1 MSVLRKV
8 VTPEFEVKQ
17 KELWLYPTGTCVS
30 IDPNEKDHGYGP
42 YINGVVQNKET
53 GSKGTFLVELSD
65 YSIEETLLLINQNL
79 NFELRH
85 NGPKLKPLAL
95 QPKEVI
101 KTIEGSRA
109 ISKVA
114 ELTSEEVEK
123 ADFIKENS
131 SKNSFFDETSA
142 ESEIQDLQEICQKET
157 MLILDNLI
165 SSHAQKC
172 SDLGLPMFMSVCIPP
187 SKKYKK

>member
-1 MSVLRKV
+1 MSLLRKEA
-8 VTPEFEVKQ
+8 PPQFEVKQ
-17 KELWLYPTGTCVS
+17 KELWLYPSGTCIS
-30 IDPNEKDHGYGP
+30 IDSYEKDHGYGP

-53 GSKGTFLVELSD
+53 GSRGTFLIELSD
-65 YSIEETLLLINQNL
+65 YSIDETLLLINQNL

-85 NGPKLKPLAL
+85 NGPKLKQLAL

-101 KTIEGSRA
+101 DIIEEYRA
-109 ISKVA
+109 KAKEA
-114 ELTSEEVEK
+114 ELISEEVEL
-123 ADFIKENS
+123 IEENS
-131 SKNSFFDETSA
+131 SINSSFNETSA
-142 ESEIQDLQEICQKET
+142 ESEIQDFGEGYQKET
-157 MLILDNLI
+157 IGILENLI

>member
-1 MSVLRKV
+1 MSVLKKEAS
-8 VTPEFEVKQ
+8 PQFEVKQ
-17 KELWLYPTGTCVS
+17 RELWLYPSGFCIS
-30 IDPNEKDHGYGP
+30 IDPHEKDYGYGP

-53 GSKGTFLVELSD
+53 GSTGTFLVELSD
-65 YSIEETLLLINQNL
+65 YSVEEILLLINQNL

-101 KTIEGSRA
+101 ETIEGYRTMA
-109 ISKVA
+109 KDTV
-114 ELTSEEVEK
+114 LTSEDDDLINKISV
-123 ADFIKENS
+123 
-131 SKNSFFDETSA
+131 
-142 ESEIQDLQEICQKET
+142 ESEIQDFKEGYQNET
-157 MLILDNLI
+157 IGILENLI

>member
-8 VTPEFEVKQ
+8 VTPEFEVNQ
-17 KELWLYPTGTCVS
+17 KELWLYPSGTCIS

-53 GSKGTFLVELSD
+53 GSKGTFLIELSD

-114 ELTSEEVEK
+114 ETTSEEVEFSDEK
-123 ADFIKENS
+123 L
-131 SKNSFFDETSA
+131 SFNQNSA

-157 MLILDNLI
+157 MLILENLI

>member
-1 MSVLRKV
+1 MKFMIKV
-8 VTPEFEVKQ
+8 RNHFR
-17 KELWLYPTGTCVS
+17 CVS
-30 IDPNEKDHGYGP
+30 ALSIQSFWGAVASRGR
-42 YINGVVQNKET
+42 VVQKKET
-53 GSKGTFLVELSD
+53 GSKGTFLIELSD

-114 ELTSEEVEK
+114 ETTSEEVE
-123 ADFIKENS
+123 F
-131 SKNSFFDETSA
+131 
-142 ESEIQDLQEICQKET
+142 SEILLTNFANI
-157 MLILDNLI
+157 
-165 SSHAQKC
+165 
-172 SDLGLPMFMSVCIPP
+172 FMR
-187 SKKYKK
+187 

>member
-1 MSVLRKV
+1 MSILRKV

-53 GSKGTFLVELSD
+53 GSKGTFLVELSE
-65 YSIEETLLLINQNL
+65 YSIDETLLLINQNL
-79 NFELRH
+79 NFQLRH

-95 QPKEVI
+95 QPKKVI
-101 KTIEGSRA
+101 ETIEGYRA
-109 ISKVA
+109 MAKET
-114 ELTSEEVEK
+114 ELTSEEV
-123 ADFIKENS
+123 DFIEENS
-131 SKNSFFDETSA
+131 SINSSFIENSA
-142 ESEIQDLQEICQKET
+142 ESEIQDFGEGYQKET
-157 MLILDNLI
+157 TGILENLM

-187 SKKYKK
+187 LKKYKK